1 MSILFIFIV
10 AIGMAMDGFVVSLT
24 QGMSLDKKKL
34 VLSSI
39 KIGGGYRIISWN
51 NASRRLIIRR
61 MFSILCFSLWTLD
74 RIWNLDV
81 IRFGHV

>member
-34 VLSSI
+34 VLFSI
-39 KIGGGYRIISWN
+39 KIGG
-51 NASRRLIIRR
+51 LIGLFHGI
-61 MFSILCFSLWTLD
+61 MP
-74 RIWNLDV
+74 V
-81 IRFGHV
+81 GG